1 MGPAQGTMGTV
12 LWFTLLWTSGCGHSF
27 AAQVLKRNIYFSC
40 AQRER
45 ITLSVPSVTSG
56 REFIWERTSHQHNNK
71 TVKIAVIESSNEK
84 LSWTHIDKF
93 FKNGKDFEISME
105 PLFQNAGVFSFSQ
118 TRPENVLIARY
129 EVFALKVEP
138 PLWSSFSRGA
148 DVSASCTVSRLQD
161 SATLHWEK
169 EGPHTSNTTLSH
181 KNSAHI
187 IIHSADEHSEGR
199 YSCSLE
205 QNGLLLHNVSNT
217 LSVRKDTYHTSYN
230 LYRDSSETEVVFVCA
245 SPSHH
250 RTARWAWVPFLEGKT
265 KTLATVGKEGK
276 VRISTEIDGERFSS
290 DGYDGILFPL
300 RISPVMFQD
309 AGRYS
314 CYVDNS
320 YFSYITLIT
329 LQVSAEPPGGLSR
342 NQSVV
347 LNCQISQVIGSVTL
361 AWLRMKGG
369 RGELVKQEVLSEG
382 HPEKMLSLTLPILS
396 GDQLHWA
403 CAVFTE
409 SMLRAQVPL
418 HLRPL
423 SAQPGWS
430 TETVVRVVI
439 VVLATLGML
448 KVLMWYCRRRPA
460 MLVQYKYCLSG
471 EIQGVSLQAP
481 AETNGTEF
489 IWEWTSHDGSYT
501 NTRIITIQPNGNHWW
516 EFKKTFITK
525 QGKYDIYLE
534 PELEDGGTFTF
545 IQTKPEKVSLA
556 QVEVF
561 AVKVEP
567 SRWSKVKE
575 GSDATMSC
583 EVSHLPDS
591 ATLDWERDRE
601 PTANTTLIYNNTAHI
616 IIHSA
621 DQYSEGTYNCTL
633 RWNGALIFSIP
644 KPLKVSKGT
653 YGTEHTLYRGSL
665 NSSEVVLICHS
676 LVSYYGKAA
685 WQWKPS
691 VDKYEN
697 ASISTEVDKERF
709 SSDDFDGSNFPL
721 RISPVKFGDSGRYFC
736 YFDGYAMASVT
747 LVTVQ
752 VLVQYKYFLSGE
764 GQGVSLQAP
773 AETNGTEFIWEWTSH
788 DGSYANARIITIQS
802 DGNYWWDLR
811 KAPISKQ
818 GKYDIYLEPKL
829 QNAGV
834 FTFIQTK
841 PEKVKVAQFE
851 VFAAEVKPSLWSI
864 VEEGSDVIMS
874 CEVSHLPDSATL
886 DWERDTE
893 PTANTTLIYNN
904 TAHVIIHSADRYSE
918 GTYNC
923 TLRWN
928 GEFIFSIPRTLQ
940 VENGTFGTQ
949 HTLYRGSLSSSEVVL
964 ICHSLVSYRKAYWRW
979 EPLSGTNTIR
989 VASAEKY
996 KNVSISM
1003 EIDKERFSSERYDG
1017 SNFPLRISP
1026 VKFGDS
1032 GMYFCYCEYYPAASV
1047 TLVTVEISAE
1057 PPSGLSRNQSVVLN
1071 CEISLAFG
1079 NVTLAWLRMK
1089 GGRGELVKQEVLS
1102 QGHPK
1107 KMLSLTLPILS
1118 RDQLHWACAVF
1129 TESML
1134 RAQVPLRLILPAPI
1148 TEPEEPKPGWSTETV
1163 VRVVIVVLATLG
1175 MLKVLMWYCR
1185 RRPAMLVQYKYFL
1198 SGEGEGVSLQ
1208 APAETNGTEFFWEW
1222 TSHDGSYANARII
1235 TIPSDGKVKWNLSIT
1250 RQGKYDIVL
1259 QPKLQNAGVFTFIQ
1273 TKPEKVK
1280 VSQFEVFAVK
1290 VEPSRWSSVKEGSD
1304 VIRSCEVSHLPDSAT
1319 LDWERDREPT
1329 GNTTLIYN
1337 NTAHIIIHSA
1347 DRSSE
1352 GTYNCTLRWNGALIF
1367 SIPRTL
1373 QVYKGTFGTHHILY
1387 RGSLSSSEVVLICRS
1402 QNSYGTAYWQWAP
1415 SSETNELIVA
1425 SADNNTLISM
1435 EIDKERFSSE
1445 HYNGSDFPLR
1455 ISPVKFGDSGRYF
1468 CYCDAHRKPMAT
1480 VTLVTVQVLVQYK
1493 YFLSGEGQ
1501 WVSLQAP
1508 AKTKGTEFIWEWTSH
1523 DGSYTNT
1530 RIITIQPNGKFSW
1543 NLPKATKSISKGR
1556 TYDIYLRPVLQ
1567 NAGVYT
1573 FIQTKQEKVNMSQ
1586 FEVFAVKVEPS
1597 HWSSVKEGSDVTM
1610 SCEVSHLP
1618 DSATLDWERDTDP
1631 TANTTLIYNNTA
1643 HIIIHSADRYSEG
1656 TYSCTLRWNG
1666 EFIFSIPRTLQVS
1679 KGTYGTEHTLY
1690 RGSLNSSEVVL
1701 ICHSLDSYG
1710 TAYWQREPSSE
1721 TNAIRV
1727 ASGDKN
1733 ENTSISMKIDK
1744 ERFSSEHY
1752 DGSNFPL
1759 RISPVKFGD
1768 SGRYFCFCDAHRKP
1782 MATVTLVTVQV
1793 LVQYKYFLSGEGQG
1807 VSLQAPAETNGTE
1820 FIWEWTSHDGS
1831 YTNARIITIQSDGTF
1846 SWNLWKVSITRQGKY
1861 DIYLHPKLQNAGV
1874 FTFIQTKPEKVKVAQ
1889 FEVFAAEVKPSR
1901 WSSVKEG
1908 SDVTMSCEVSHLPD
1922 SATLDW
1928 ERDREPT
1935 ANTTL
1940 IYNNT
1945 AHIIIHSADRYS
1957 EGTYNCTLR
1966 WNGAL
1971 IFSIPRTLQVYK
1983 GTRGTQHT
1991 LYRGSLSSSEVV
2003 LICRAPASYRTAY
2016 WRWASGTNAIIVAS
2030 ADKYENALISMEI
2043 DNERFSLERYNG
2055 SNFPLRI
2062 SPVKFGDSGMYF
2074 CHFDHWLMATVTLLT
2089 VQVSAVPP
2097 GGLSRNQSVMLN
2109 CEISQVIGSVT
2120 LAWLRMKGGRG
2131 ELVKQEVLSEGHPK
2145 KMLSLTLPILSR
2157 DQLHWACA
2165 VFTESMLRAQV
2176 PLHLTLPTPITEPE
2190 EPKPGWSTE
2199 TVIRVVIVVLA
2210 TLGMLKVLMWYCRRR
2225 PAMLV
2230 QYKYF
2235 LSGEGQRV
2243 SLQAPTETNG
2253 TEFIWE
2259 WTSHDGSY
2267 TNARLIT
2274 IQSDGKFSWNLSKL
2288 SITKPGKYDIVLQ
2301 SKLQNAGV
2309 FTFIQTK
2316 PEKVNLS
2323 QFEVF
2328 AVKVEPSRWSRVNEG
2343 SDVIR
2348 SCEVS
2353 HLPDSA
2359 TLDWERDTEPTAN
2372 TTLIYNN
2379 TAHIIIHSADRS
2391 SQGTYSCT
2399 LRWNGELIFSIPKT
2413 LQVESGMLL
2422 WIPVCTREFTKA
2434 S

>member
-644 KPLKVSKGT
+644 KPLKVSK
-653 YGTEHTLYRGSL
+653 
-665 NSSEVVLICHS
+665 
-676 LVSYYGKAA
+676 
-685 WQWKPS
+685 
-691 VDKYEN
+691 
-697 ASISTEVDKERF
+697 
-709 SSDDFDGSNFPL
+709 
-721 RISPVKFGDSGRYFC
+721 
-736 YFDGYAMASVT
+736 
-747 LVTVQ
+747 
-752 VLVQYKYFLSGE
+752 
-764 GQGVSLQAP
+764 
-773 AETNGTEFIWEWTSH
+773 
-788 DGSYANARIITIQS
+788 
-802 DGNYWWDLR
+802 
-811 KAPISKQ
+811 
-818 GKYDIYLEPKL
+818 
-829 QNAGV
+829 
-834 FTFIQTK
+834 
-841 PEKVKVAQFE
+841 
-851 VFAAEVKPSLWSI
+851 
-864 VEEGSDVIMS
+864 
-874 CEVSHLPDSATL
+874 
-886 DWERDTE
+886 
-893 PTANTTLIYNN
+893 
-904 TAHVIIHSADRYSE
+904 
-918 GTYNC
+918 
-923 TLRWN
+923 
-928 GEFIFSIPRTLQ
+928 
-940 VENGTFGTQ
+940 GTFGTQ

>member
-653 YGTEHTLYRGSL
+653 GGTNILYRGSL
-665 NSSEVVLICHS
+665 NGSEVVLICHS
-676 LVSYYGKAA
+676 LISYGKAY
-685 WQWKPS
+685 WQWEPS
-691 VDKYEN
+691 
-697 ASISTEVDKERF
+697 S
-709 SSDDFDGSNFPL
+709 
-721 RISPVKFGDSGRYFC
+721 
-736 YFDGYAMASVT
+736 M
-747 LVTVQ
+747 
-752 VLVQYKYFLSGE
+752 
-764 GQGVSLQAP
+764 
-773 AETNGTEFIWEWTSH
+773 
-788 DGSYANARIITIQS
+788 
-802 DGNYWWDLR
+802 
-811 KAPISKQ
+811 
-818 GKYDIYLEPKL
+818 
-829 QNAGV
+829 
-834 FTFIQTK
+834 
-841 PEKVKVAQFE
+841 
-851 VFAAEVKPSLWSI
+851 
-864 VEEGSDVIMS
+864 
-874 CEVSHLPDSATL
+874 
-886 DWERDTE
+886 
-893 PTANTTLIYNN
+893 
-904 TAHVIIHSADRYSE
+904 
-918 GTYNC
+918 
-923 TLRWN
+923 
-928 GEFIFSIPRTLQ
+928 
-940 VENGTFGTQ
+940 
-949 HTLYRGSLSSSEVVL
+949 
-964 ICHSLVSYRKAYWRW
+964 
-979 EPLSGTNTIR
+979 TNTIL
-989 VASAEKY
+989 VASADNNE
-996 KNVSISM
+996 NTSISM
-1003 EIDKERFSSERYDG
+1003 KIDKERFSSEGFDG
-1017 SNFPLRISP
+1017 YNFPLRILP
-1026 VKFGDS
+1026 VKFRDS
-1032 GMYFCYCEYYPAASV
+1032 GTYFCHCERYMMATV
-1047 TLVTVEISAE
+1047 TLVTVQVSTE
-1057 PPSGLSRNQSVVLN
+1057 PPGGLSRNRSVVLN
-1071 CEISLAFG
+1071 CEISQVIG
-1079 NVTLAWLRMK
+1079 SVTLAWLRMK
-1089 GGRGELVKQEVLS
+1089 GGRGELVKQEVLN

-1107 KMLSLTLPILS
+1107 KMFSLTLPILS

-1134 RAQVPLRLILPAPI
+1134 RAQVPLHLTLPAPD
-1148 TEPEEPKPGWSTETV
+1148 PEEPKPGWSTETV

>member
-460 MLVQYKYCLSG
+460 M
-471 EIQGVSLQAP
+471 
-481 AETNGTEF
+481 
-489 IWEWTSHDGSYT
+489 
-501 NTRIITIQPNGNHWW
+501 
-516 EFKKTFITK
+516 
-525 QGKYDIYLE
+525 
-534 PELEDGGTFTF
+534 
-545 IQTKPEKVSLA
+545 
-556 QVEVF
+556 
-561 AVKVEP
+561 
-567 SRWSKVKE
+567 
-575 GSDATMSC
+575 
-583 EVSHLPDS
+583 
-591 ATLDWERDRE
+591 
-601 PTANTTLIYNNTAHI
+601 
-616 IIHSA
+616 
-621 DQYSEGTYNCTL
+621 
-633 RWNGALIFSIP
+633 
-644 KPLKVSKGT
+644 
-653 YGTEHTLYRGSL
+653 
-665 NSSEVVLICHS
+665 
-676 LVSYYGKAA
+676 
-685 WQWKPS
+685 
-691 VDKYEN
+691 
-697 ASISTEVDKERF
+697 
-709 SSDDFDGSNFPL
+709 
-721 RISPVKFGDSGRYFC
+721 
-736 YFDGYAMASVT
+736 
-747 LVTVQ
+747 
-752 VLVQYKYFLSGE
+752 LVQYKYFLSGE

>member
-752 VLVQYKYFLSGE
+752 V
-764 GQGVSLQAP
+764 
-773 AETNGTEFIWEWTSH
+773 
-788 DGSYANARIITIQS
+788 
-802 DGNYWWDLR
+802 
-811 KAPISKQ
+811 
-818 GKYDIYLEPKL
+818 
-829 QNAGV
+829 
-834 FTFIQTK
+834 
-841 PEKVKVAQFE
+841 
-851 VFAAEVKPSLWSI
+851 
-864 VEEGSDVIMS
+864 
-874 CEVSHLPDSATL
+874 
-886 DWERDTE
+886 
-893 PTANTTLIYNN
+893 
-904 TAHVIIHSADRYSE
+904 
-918 GTYNC
+918 
-923 TLRWN
+923 
-928 GEFIFSIPRTLQ
+928 
-940 VENGTFGTQ
+940 
-949 HTLYRGSLSSSEVVL
+949 
-964 ICHSLVSYRKAYWRW
+964 
-979 EPLSGTNTIR
+979 
-989 VASAEKY
+989 
-996 KNVSISM
+996 
-1003 EIDKERFSSERYDG
+1003 
-1017 SNFPLRISP
+1017 
-1026 VKFGDS
+1026 
-1032 GMYFCYCEYYPAASV
+1032 
-1047 TLVTVEISAE
+1047 SAE